1 MHSFVQIVVLF
12 VGVALGG
19 AGAWFV
25 LRSQL
30 PATPTYAH
38 QPEIDLDPLSPTPAP
53 GPAQGPTP
61 GPGAGEEVR
70 LAVDELLAQNQQML
84 LAERQQSSAEL
95 KRAVDEMIAQAKT
108 VLSGERAVGASE
120 LEARKSLIDQQMG
133 TIAQRLGD
141 FERTVHELDGRN
153 AQHLGQ
159 LASSVAT
166 LSQTTEHL
174 RDALANSKARGQ
186 WGERMAEDVLRLAGF
201 QENINYVKQTAID
214 GARAMPDF
222 TFTMP
227 KGHVLYMD
235 VKFPLSAY
243 LRFLEAQTEAERS
256 AHRATFVRDVRLRVK
271 ELADRDYQSTG
282 TKPAVDYVLLFLPNE
297 TISAFIHENDPDL
310 IEHALGR
317 KVVLCSPLTLFAFL
331 GVIHQAF
338 DNFVVERT
346 SDEILTLLGTFSQQW
361 GKYTDSL
368 DKVQSKFETVQKEFE
383 QLNGARR
390 RQLEKPLRQLEDL
403 RQIRGLPIDT
413 ELFNVF
419 ELGA

>member
-1 MHSFVQIVVLF
+1 M
-12 VGVALGG
+12 
-19 AGAWFV
+19 
-25 LRSQL
+25 
-30 PATPTYAH
+30 
-38 QPEIDLDPLSPTPAP
+38 
-53 GPAQGPTP
+53 
-61 GPGAGEEVR
+61 
-70 LAVDELLAQNQQML
+70 ML
-84 LAERQQSSAEL
+84 LMNPFEVILLLLVAIGIGATASVVWSARRADRTDTTLGFAVQQAVADAVNAAVADTRLQATNERDM
-95 KRAVDEMIAQAKT
+95 AVQAALRQGAVLNREQLASGLQAGTTEVGQVRDEMR
-108 VLSGERAVGASE
+108 VE
-120 LEARKSLIDQQMG
+120 L
-133 TIAQRLGD
+133 QRLGAI
-141 FERTVHELDGRN
+141 V
-153 AQHLGQ
+153 QQLGQ
-159 LASSVAT
+159 RSSEQFGRVEATMRAQGEITQMLSTSTSALKEALAST
-166 LSQTTEHL
+166 
-174 RDALANSKARGQ
+174 KARGQ

-403 RQIRGLPIDT
+403 RQTRGLPIDT